1 MNKTHFKAILVLQW
15 HLLPGNV
22 VTNSNNGSVFVSLR
36 FIPTHVELEYTW
48 TKLCNTEFVFI
59 GLSFSIPFQS
69 SCSLFSFTVCTSHY
83 LSPRGGGGGGE
94 RISKDSSWKMNDR
107 CRDPGRTSFLTCVWF
122 GLFFNGRVNFGLS
135 KNWMYRLFRLR

>member
-1 MNKTHFKAILVLQW
+1 MTFTSRN
-15 HLLPGNV
+15 

-83 LSPRGGGGGGE
+83 LSPRGGGGRGADIKRFLMKNE
-94 RISKDSSWKMNDR
+94 RPMSRSGQDQLFNLCLVWIIFQWK
-107 CRDPGRTSFLTCVWF
+107 GKF
-122 GLFFNGRVNFGLS
+122 
-135 KNWMYRLFRLR
+135 